1 MADLKFNAT
10 DLAVIL
16 ESLGVYMQVLNEKE
30 LYKSALPFSEEELK
44 GKTKNEKAY
53 EKALELYSNIVEFI
67 DDSLDKLEKEEED
80 DIDLNINKSA

>member
-16 ESLGVYMQVLNEKE
+16 ESLGIYMQVLNEKE

-80 DIDLNINKSA
+80 NIDLNINKSA

>member
-67 DDSLDKLEKEEED
+67 DDSLDKLEKEEGN

>member
-67 DDSLDKLEKEEED
+67 DDSLDKLEKEED

>member
-30 LYKSALPFSEEELK
+30 LYKSALPFSDEELK

>member
-80 DIDLNINKSA
+80 NIDLNINKSA

>member
-16 ESLGVYMQVLNEKE
+16 ESLGIYMQVLNEKE

>member
-16 ESLGVYMQVLNEKE
+16 ESLGIYMQVLNEKE
-30 LYKSALPFSEEELK
+30 LYKSALPFGEEELK

>member
-16 ESLGVYMQVLNEKE
+16 ESLGIYMQILNEKE